1 VPAKVQILSPAHKP
15 FRKRFQNEPTKVH
28 KNLVRKESFDSSG
41 LEKVHKK
48 TKKK

>member
-1 VPAKVQILSPAHKP
+1 
-15 FRKRFQNEPTKVH
+15 
-28 KNLVRKESFDSSG
+28 VRKESFDSSG